1 MAKKFKPFEHDDLEL
16 KNQLIDYARKI
27 KDTDTMEAQ
36 LGCAMI
42 YASFAE
48 YMAGHLLDN
57 LRHLMYQSTYRDF
70 AALLFVD
77 QRPKKS
83 DKPLTMGGTV
93 GRLKTYGFPDKE
105 AILEL
110 LASIGNSRNNL
121 FHNFAKS
128 DVKGFEV
135 LTADIESIKEDSEE
149 LFEKINTLYIALR
162 KVLLPAEQGESI
174 ES

>member
-1 MAKKFKPFEHDDLEL
+1 
-16 KNQLIDYARKI
+16 
-27 KDTDTMEAQ
+27 MEAQ